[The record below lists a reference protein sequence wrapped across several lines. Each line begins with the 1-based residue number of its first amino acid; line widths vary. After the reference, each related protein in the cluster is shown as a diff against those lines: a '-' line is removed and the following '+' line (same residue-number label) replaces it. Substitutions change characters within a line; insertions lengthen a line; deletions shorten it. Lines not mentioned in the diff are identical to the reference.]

1 MHYIIFCKD
10 KPNHVEKRLANYDAH
25 KTYLGSN
32 PIKFLVSGPL
42 VDEGDR
48 ETMLGSFFLVE
59 ADNIEEVKKFNQNDP
74 FYHANIW
81 ESINIEP
88 FNLRVNKMTGN
99 E

>member
-1 MHYIIFCKD
+1 MHYVIFAKD

-25 KTYLGSN
+25 KAYLGGN

-59 ADNIEEVKKFNQNDP
+59 ADNIEEVREFNRNDP
-74 FYHANIW
+74 FFKAGIW

-88 FNLRVNKMTGN
+88 FNLRVNKMTGK

>member
-25 KTYLGSN
+25 KEYLGSN

-74 FYHANIW
+74 FYRANIW

>member
-1 MHYIIFCKD
+1 MHYIVYCND
-10 KPNHVEKRLANYDAH
+10 KPNHVEKRLENYEAH
-25 KTYLGSN
+25 KTYLLSN

-59 ADNIEEVKKFNQNDP
+59 ADNIEQVQEFNRNDP
-74 FYHANIW
+74 FFKADIW
-81 ESINIEP
+81 QDIVIRP
-88 FNLRVNKMTGN
+88 FNLRVNKMTGK